1 MIELRVPNRWLM
13 LAVGMFGQVAGSVFV
28 NAAPF
33 LIPYLHLVKG
43 LSLVE
48 AGFLASAPLVGMML
62 TLIAWGAVVDHIGE
76 RLSMTI
82 GLGLLTLS
90 SAAAALS
97 TSYVAIGVFL
107 FLGGMGGASTNSA
120 SGRIVV
126 GWFPP
131 QRRGTAMGI
140 RQTAQPLGVGL
151 AAIVVPN
158 LVDAYGMRPTLLTVA
173 GICGLATALAGLL
186 IVDPPRPSRA
196 ESAGLG
202 HLLNPYKRD
211 SRLWRIHLSSTLLVV
226 PQFTVWTYALVWLID
241 DKGWSVL
248 AASILVATTQLL
260 GAAGRIAAGAWS
272 DRVGSRL
279 SPMRTI
285 AVAAAL
291 TMLAL
296 GLFEGTALAVAILVI
311 ASVVTTADN
320 GLAFTS
326 VAEIGGPYWSG
337 RAMGTHNTGQFL
349 MAAAAPPVIG
359 ALVTAHGYAWAFGLV
374 AAFPLLAIPL
384 IPVRGEASRKSHD
397 RVTPAVDDHG

>member
-1 MIELRVPNRWLM
+1 MPQAVPNRWLM
-13 LAVGMFGQVAGSVFV
+13 LAVGMLGQIAGSVFV

-62 TLIAWGAVVDHIGE
+62 TLIAWGAIVDRIGE

-82 GLGLLTLS
+82 GLGLLTLGS
-90 SAAAALS
+90 VAAALS
-97 TSYVAIGVFL
+97 TSYVAIGIFL

-131 QRRGTAMGI
+131 ERRGTAMGI

-151 AAIVVPN
+151 AAVVVPN
-158 LVDAYGMRPTLLTVA
+158 VVDAYGMRPTLLTIA
-173 GICGLATALAGLL
+173 GICGLAAMLAGLL
-186 IVDPPRPSRA
+186 VVDPPRPSRA
-196 ESAGLG
+196 ESEGLG
-202 HLLNPYKRD
+202 HLVNPYTRD
-211 SRLWRIHLSSTLLVV
+211 SRLWRIHASSTLLVI

-241 DKGWSVL
+241 EKNWSVL
-248 AASILVATTQLL
+248 AASILVAATQLL

-279 SPMRTI
+279 GPMRTVAI
-285 AVAAAL
+285 AAAA
-291 TMLAL
+291 TMIAL
-296 GLFEGTALAVAILVI
+296 GLLEGTTLAVALIVI
-311 ASVVTTADN
+311 ASVVTVADN

-349 MAAAAPPVIG
+349 MAAASPPVIG

-374 AAFPLLAIPL
+374 ALFPLLAIPL
-384 IPVRGEASRKSHD
+384 IPVAGEASRKSHD
-397 RVTPAVDDHG
+397 HDSAAGNDHG

>member
-1 MIELRVPNRWLM
+1 MPKPVPNRWLM
-13 LAVGMFGQVAGSVFV
+13 LAVGMIGQAASSVFV

-43 LSLVE
+43 LTLVE

-62 TLIAWGAVVDHIGE
+62 TLIAWGAIVDRIGE

-82 GLGLLTLS
+82 GLGLLALGST
-90 SAAAALS
+90 AAALS

-131 QRRGTAMGI
+131 ERRGTAMGI
-140 RQTAQPLGVGL
+140 RQTAQPLGVGI
-151 AAIVVPN
+151 AALVVPN
-158 LVDAYGMRPTLLTVA
+158 LVDAYGMRPTLLTIA
-173 GICGLATALAGLL
+173 GICGLATVLAGTLV
-186 IVDPPRPSRA
+186 VDPPRPSRS
-196 ESAGLG
+196 ESEGLG
-202 HLLNPYKRD
+202 HLVNPYTRD

-241 DKGWSVL
+241 EKDWSVL
-248 AASILVATTQLL
+248 AASILVASTQLL

-279 SPMRTI
+279 GPMRTVAI
-285 AVAAAL
+285 AAAA

-296 GLFEGTALAVAILVI
+296 GLLEGTALAVALIVI
-311 ASVVTTADN
+311 ASVITVADN

-337 RAMGTHNTGQFL
+337 RAMGTQNTGQFL
-349 MAAAAPPVIG
+349 MAAASPPVIG
-359 ALVTAHGYAWAFGLV
+359 ALVTSHGYAWAFGLV
-374 AAFPLLAIPL
+374 AVFPLLAIPL
-384 IPVRGEASRKSHD
+384 IPVRGEASPKSHD
-397 RVTPAVDDHG
+397 RDTAAADDGG